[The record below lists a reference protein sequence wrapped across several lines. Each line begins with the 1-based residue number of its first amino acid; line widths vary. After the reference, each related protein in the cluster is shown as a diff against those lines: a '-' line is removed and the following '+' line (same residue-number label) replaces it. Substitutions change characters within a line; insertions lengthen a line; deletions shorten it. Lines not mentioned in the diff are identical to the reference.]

1 MTEGDGDDAEVLST
15 WVDEHADYLYRF
27 ACSKVDD
34 SNVVDDLLQETYLAA
49 VRGRSGFRAEASV
62 RSWLVAILRLKIIDH
77 YRAKAK
83 HKRVTSIDSEET
95 PFRED
100 RLEAWDVSVSQPL
113 ENAEFWSVM
122 HACVDKLPTT
132 LSKAYFMRE
141 MEDCP
146 PEQVCDT
153 LSITAKNLAVRL
165 FRARALLRDCLDR
178 NWFSSNREPR

>member
-1 MTEGDGDDAEVLST
+1 MTEVDGDDSEVLAM

-27 ACSKVDD
+27 ARSKVEDP
-34 SNVVDDLLQETYLAA
+34 NVVDDLLQETYLAA
-49 VRGRSGFRAEASV
+49 VRGRRNFRAESSV

-83 HKRVTSIDSEET
+83 HKRVSSIDSNET

-100 RLEAWDVSVSQPL
+100 RLKAWDVSVSQPL
-113 ENAEFWSVM
+113 ENAEFWTVLNG
-122 HACVDKLPTT
+122 CVDKLPPT
-132 LSKAYFMRE
+132 LCKAYIMRE

-146 PEQVCDT
+146 AEQVCDT

-178 NWFSSNREPR
+178 NWFSAGSDLH